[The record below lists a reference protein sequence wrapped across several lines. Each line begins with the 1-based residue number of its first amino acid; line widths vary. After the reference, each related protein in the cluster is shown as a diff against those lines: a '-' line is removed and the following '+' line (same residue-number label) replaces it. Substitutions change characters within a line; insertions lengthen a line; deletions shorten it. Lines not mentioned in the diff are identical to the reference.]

1 MKFQFN
7 TFNHQQVKKTR
18 PSMGPKG
25 TVLAFII
32 TLVIFLVGQYFS
44 MIAMTLKNPSFVIY
58 LMVMLGLFLTIDSS
72 LTQKTAKHSKVLMG
86 VLAIL
91 GIYLI
96 VGNIIS
102 LPIFNA
108 SKYQTQLVVD
118 ETADFY
124 KDNETI
130 SFNQIPVVDR
140 DSAMRLGDRK
150 MGEIMDYVSQ
160 FDVSDD
166 YTQINYH
173 GRPVRVTPLNY
184 SGVIKWLNNF
194 KEGLPAYII
203 VDMVN
208 QESEII
214 RLENKMKYSESD
226 KFFRNIHRY
235 LFVNYPTKMFEEI
248 SFEIDEDGI
257 PYFVAPVY
265 EYEIGIFGGKNIVG
279 AVLVNAVDGSHE
291 YYEIENVPTWLDRVY
306 PEALVMTQLQNW
318 GKYVNGFWNTYFGQK
333 GMLRPTDGYNYITI
347 DDDVYLYT
355 GLTSVMADQSNVGF
369 ALINLRTHEAKFYN
383 IPGAEEN
390 SAMQSAQG
398 QVQDLKYKAT
408 FPILINSGGEPTY
421 FMALKDS
428 SDLVKQYAFVN
439 VKNYNVVATGV
450 TVAEAQKNYYQA
462 LSDNG
467 NNVTGGDNIVEYK
480 GKIERLQSVVV
491 EGNSR
496 FYMQLEGL
504 DKTLIAPI
512 SLSDDLPLLKEGDT
526 VKITY
531 LETADHTVIIN
542 SIEK

>member
-7 TFNHQQVKKTR
+7 FDPKPNR
-18 PSMGPKG
+18 PRMSKSMGKMG
-25 TVLAFII
+25 TVAALLITLIFFVVSEYVSMIPLTLKSPSFII
-32 TLVIFLVGQYFS
+32 Y
-44 MIAMTLKNPSFVIY
+44 AM
-58 LMVMLGLFLTIDSS
+58 
-72 LTQKTAKHSKVLMG
+72 VLMG
-86 VLAIL
+86 VFVGLNGLFTQKYPKWAKGLSVLAGAM

-96 VGNIIS
+96 IGYIIS
-102 LPIFNA
+102 LPVFHA
-108 SKYQTQLVVD
+108 SSYQQQLQVD
-118 ETADFY
+118 ESADFY
-124 KDNETI
+124 ADNQTI

-194 KEGLPAYII
+194 REGLPAYIL
-203 VDMVN
+203 VDMVT
-208 QESEII
+208 QEADII
-214 RLENKMKYSESD
+214 RLDEKMKYSESD
-226 KFFRNIHRY
+226 KFFRNINRH
-235 LFVNYPTKMFEEI
+235 LFVNYPTKMFDEV
-248 SFEIDEDGI
+248 SFEINEEGI

-265 EYEIGIFGGKNIVG
+265 EYKIGFFGGKDIVG
-279 AVLVNAVDGSHE
+279 AVLVNAEDGSSE
-291 YYEIENVPTWLDRVY
+291 YYPIDEVPSWLDRVY
-306 PEALVMTQLQNW
+306 PESLVMTQLENW
-318 GKYVNGFWNTYFGQK
+318 GKYTNGYLNTFFGQK

-369 ALINLRTHEAKFYN
+369 ALINLRTREAKFYN

-428 SDLVKQYAFVN
+428 ADLVKQYAFVS

-450 TVAEAQKNYYQA
+450 SVAEAQKNYYQA
-462 LSDNG
+462 LTDAGAHIQGSQNL
-467 NNVTGGDNIVEYK
+467 VEYT
-480 GKIERLQSVVV
+480 GTITRFQSVVV

-496 FYMQLEGL
+496 FYFQLEGSE
-504 DKTLIAPI
+504 KTFIAPI
-512 SLSDDLPLLKEGDT
+512 SLSDDLPLLREGDT
-526 VKITY
+526 VTVAYI
-531 LETADHTVIIN
+531 ESADLSVIIN
-542 SIEK
+542 SIQK